1 MKKKYIAPQIIVIN
15 TDVSVLAAASP
26 TTRTVASEDVNL
38 DLPDGNVTPI
48 GGSSSSSDNDDDD
61 GGTAAKRRN
70 IWTMEW

>member
-1 MKKKYIAPQIIVIN
+1 MKKKYIAPQIIVIK

-48 GGSSSSSDNDDDD
+48 GGSSRSDDDD

>member
-1 MKKKYIAPQIIVIN
+1 MKKKYIAPQIIVIK

-48 GGSSSSSDNDDDD
+48 GGSSSSSDDDD